1 MAYSV
6 CILGFAQQATGLLN
20 IIFKKKKEKKI
31 EMRYLVVREES
42 INWKNTSAAHLKVQ
56 STDQFT
62 SNFATKPIS
71 SLFEDTE
78 EFQVQIVFRLF
89 S

>member
-1 MAYSV
+1 
-6 CILGFAQQATGLLN
+6 
-20 IIFKKKKEKKI
+20 
-31 EMRYLVVREES
+31 MRYLVVREES
-42 INWKNTSAAHLKVQ
+42 INWENTSAAHLKVQ